1 MLKYI
6 VYSTLRINRNY
17 YSLTYPFNQKRNSSH
32 GTLLEHIRNKYSEE
46 QGLNDS
52 STPEM
57 GAYLPQS
64 RKGRRKLRARDKRGK
79 LARAQAAAASNA
91 IV

>member
-1 MLKYI
+1 MSI
-6 VYSTLRINRNY
+6 RDFESTGTTIHLRIH
-17 YSLTYPFNQKRNSSH
+17 LIKRKILHTALNI
-32 GTLLEHIRNKYSEE
+32 LLEHIRNKYSEE

>member
-6 VYSTLRINRNY
+6 VYSRLRINY

-32 GTLLEHIRNKYSEE
+32 GTQHIRNKYSEE

>member
-1 MLKYI
+1 MSI
-6 VYSTLRINRNY
+6 RHFESTGTTIHLRIH
-17 YSLTYPFNQKRNSSH
+17 LIKREILHTALNI
-32 GTLLEHIRNKYSEE
+32 LLDHIRNKYSEE